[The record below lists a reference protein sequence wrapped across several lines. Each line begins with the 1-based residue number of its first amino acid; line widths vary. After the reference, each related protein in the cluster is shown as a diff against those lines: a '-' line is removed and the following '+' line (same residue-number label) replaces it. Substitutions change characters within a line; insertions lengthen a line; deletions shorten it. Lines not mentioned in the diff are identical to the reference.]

1 MTVTTAPLRPT
12 PTARTRVDLAEH
24 RQLLADLATV
34 EEQEK
39 QIQALKAELRAK
51 LKKIIGEGGEGILD
65 GRPIY
70 AYVATEGFAAAKL
83 KKDYPDFYDHYCK
96 TQMQTV
102 LDVDR
107 LARELPELYAAYQ
120 VRSLMPV
127 GGRRVFV
134 AEESAA

>member
-1 MTVTTAPLRPT
+1 MTITTAPLRPAA
-12 PTARTRVDLAEH
+12 PARKRVDLTEH

-51 LKKIIGEGGEGILD
+51 LKEIIGEGGEGVLD

-70 AYVATEGFAAAKL
+70 AYVATDGFAAAKL
-83 KKDYPDFYDHYCK
+83 KKDWPDFYNHYCK

-107 LARELPELYAAYQ
+107 LARELPDLWESYR

-134 AEESAA
+134 AEEAA